1 MNKYKTLKGECLCGQ
16 VSWELSGP
24 YEFFGMCQCSR
35 CRKVTGAAF
44 ATNLFVKADQF
55 NWISGEDN
63 TGKYALEP
71 PNTFGNAFCSKS
83 DNYEV
88 RFGTVLSDLG
98 GAIPIER
105 FRCSAVMEISGTQS
119 RLGSSQSDVLC
130 IASSK

>member
-71 PNTFGNAFCSKS
+71 PNTFGNAFCKNCGSRAPRFIPSK
-83 DNYEV
+83 
-88 RFGTVLSDLG
+88 GWML
-98 GAIPIER
+98 AP
-105 FRCSAVMEISGTQS
+105 
-119 RLGSSQSDVLC
+119 LGSTMDAPEIKPTLVCAKDHTDWFVGLEE
-130 IASSK
+130 II

>member
-55 NWISGEDN
+55 NWISGQDN
-63 TGKYALEP
+63 TGEYALEP
-71 PNTFGNAFCSKS
+71 PNTFGNAFCKNCGSRAPRFIPSK
-83 DNYEV
+83 
-88 RFGTVLSDLG
+88 GWML
-98 GAIPIER
+98 AP
-105 FRCSAVMEISGTQS
+105 
-119 RLGSSQSDVLC
+119 LGSTMDAPEIKPTLVCAKDHTDWFVGLEE
-130 IASSK
+130 II